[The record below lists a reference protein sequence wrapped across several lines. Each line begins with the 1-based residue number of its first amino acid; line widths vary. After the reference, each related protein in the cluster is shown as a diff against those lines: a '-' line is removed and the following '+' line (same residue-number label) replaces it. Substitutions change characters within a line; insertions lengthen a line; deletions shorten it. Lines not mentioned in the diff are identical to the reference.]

1 MHCGGLENGKKTG
14 FFPLFKNGKKRVF
27 FAVLNFPLTRP
38 RSSLL
43 TSPPHTQ
50 ATSEGC
56 GEGARARG
64 GVHCGGLENGKKK
77 QVFSHYLKMGKN
89 VFFLP
94 FSSPPQSCR
103 PLR

>member
-1 MHCGGLENGKKTG
+1 MGKNV
-14 FFPLFKNGKKRVF
+14 FF

-89 VFFLP
+89 VFF
-94 FSSPPQSCR
+94 FAVFKSPAIMP
-103 PLR
+103 PLALTAPPHPSDAT